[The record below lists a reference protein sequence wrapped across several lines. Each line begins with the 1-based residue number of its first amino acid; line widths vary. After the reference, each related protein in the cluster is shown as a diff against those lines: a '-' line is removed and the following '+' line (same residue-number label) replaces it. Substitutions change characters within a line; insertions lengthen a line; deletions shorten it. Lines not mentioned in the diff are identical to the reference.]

1 MSVPHPTSGFPLL
14 FRNLARQLHI
24 IDVGRVEMDTLLI
37 LGALAGSFAGAL
49 IIQKA
54 ALEGL
59 LRVMGPGRRSH
70 G

>member
-1 MSVPHPTSGFPLL
+1 M

-59 LRVMGPGRRSH
+59 LRVMATGRRSH
-70 G
+70 S

>member
-1 MSVPHPTSGFPLL
+1 
-14 FRNLARQLHI
+14 
-24 IDVGRVEMDTLLI
+24 MDTLLVV
-37 LGALAGSFAGAL
+37 GALAASFAGAL